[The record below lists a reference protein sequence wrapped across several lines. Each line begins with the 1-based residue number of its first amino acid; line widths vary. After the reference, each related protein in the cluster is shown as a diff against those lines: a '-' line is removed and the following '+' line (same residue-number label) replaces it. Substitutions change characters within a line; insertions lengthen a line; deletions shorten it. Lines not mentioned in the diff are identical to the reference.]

1 METTEITM
9 ATISLT
15 VLFTGTILSP
25 LPVLFYLILTA
36 TYGYDIVL
44 VLKMKNRLKENNF
57 TRIALLG
64 TG

>member
-1 METTEITM
+1 M